1 MTSQKERVHQKEKL
15 ENDYSAP
22 HSEDMTADEL
32 IESIR
37 QKIQQLKERKGCFS

>member
-1 MTSQKERVHQKEKL
+1 MISKKERIHKKEKL
-15 ENDYSAP
+15 RNDYSAP

-37 QKIQQLKERKGCFS
+37 QKIQQLKNRKAVFN